1 MQEDMRM
8 KSRESYKRNVGT
20 VYRVCLMYLKNSAD
34 VDDAVQ
40 NTFLKM
46 IRSGK
51 VFSNQE
57 HEKAWL
63 IVAAS
68 SVCKNM
74 LKSAWRRRVVLS
86 EDVSVLRAEEKT
98 DETIKCVMALP
109 DKYKTV
115 IYMHYY
121 EGYSGKEIAKI
132 THKGESTIYSLL
144 YRGRKALKGML
155 REVDD
160 ET

>member
-1 MQEDMRM
+1 MRM
-8 KSRESYKRNVGT
+8 KSRESYERNVDT

-40 NTFLKM
+40 NTFLKL

-51 VFSNQE
+51 AFSNDE

-68 SVCKNM
+68 GVCKNM
-74 LKSAWRRRVVLS
+74 LKTAWRRRVVLS
-86 EDVSVLRAEEKT
+86 EDVTVLKAEEEKT
-98 DETIKCVMALP
+98 DETLKCVMALP

-121 EGYSGKEIAKI
+121 EGYSGREIAKL
-132 THKGESTIYSLL
+132 THSGEPTIYSLL
-144 YRGRKALKGML
+144 HRGRKALMKML
-155 REVDD
+155 REVGD

>member
-1 MQEDMRM
+1 MSI
-8 KSRESYKRNVGT
+8 KCRESYERNVDT
-20 VYRVCLMYLKNSAD
+20 VYRVCLMYLKNCAD

-40 NTFLKM
+40 NTYMKL

-51 VFSNQE
+51 VFSNEE

-74 LKSAWRRRVVLS
+74 LKTAWHRRVVLS
-86 EDVSVLRAEEKT
+86 EDVSVMQVEDEKA
-98 DETIKCVMALP
+98 DETLKCVMELP

-121 EGYSGKEIAKI
+121 EGYSGREIAKL
-132 THKGESTIYSLL
+132 THSGESTVYSLL
-144 YRGRKALKGML
+144 HRARKALMKML
-155 REVDD
+155 REDD
-160 ET
+160 NET